1 MSWAEVKHA
10 LNSTLGTDEFYAL
23 DKLINIRLSQFNS
36 FQNIIY
42 NEPGSYT
49 YTVPDGIYMLYV
61 SAAAGGGGGGG
72 CNYNSGGYGG
82 GGGGGAAV
90 FNRAIFVEPGE
101 RISITVG
108 SGGVGGTYASSG
120 TAKTGADGGNTIF
133 GSYFTL
139 LGGKGGTGASG
150 TKGGN
155 GGAAGGEGG
164 GVGGTY
170 TETSTPQPGITG
182 PVAPTDSGTYYH
194 FGGGGSLGTG
204 GYFGRDIDDTS
215 PLNGGGGSGGNYNTG
230 SDSSLN
236 GQDGANGVVFIT
248 AVQITEK
255 QANATSLPSSTGV
268 IKNIQRGTIL
278 SYQAGQ
284 NNITLSGFSNENSMF
299 VILNCRN
306 TSSSISSS
314 MDLSS
319 GVCVT
324 SLTVNTLTVSVQN
337 DNTTAS
343 YQVIEFA

>member
-36 FQNIIY
+36 FQNTTY
-42 NEPGSYT
+42 NEPGNYT
-49 YTVPDGIYMLYV
+49 YTVPDGIYMIYV

-101 RISITVG
+101 QISITVG
-108 SGGVGGTYASSG
+108 AGGAGGEYVGSG
-120 TAKTGADGGNTIF
+120 TGETGANGGNTIF

-170 TETSTPQPGITG
+170 TDASTPQPGITG

-204 GYFGRDIDDTS
+204 GYLGQDIDDTS
-215 PLNGGGGSGGNYNTG
+215 PLNGGGGSGGNYATG
-230 SDSSLN
+230 SSSSRN

-255 QANATSLPSSTGV
+255 QANATRLSSSTSV
-268 IKNIQRGTIL
+268 IKNIQRGVINSNSSGENT
-278 SYQAGQ
+278 
-284 NNITLSGFSNENSMF
+284 ITLSGFSDERNMF
-299 VILNCRN
+299 VLLDFANSNATHNFGLR
-306 TSSSISSS
+306 
-314 MDLSS
+314 LSS
-319 GVCVT
+319 LT
-324 SLTVNTLTVSVQN
+324 TNELTVFLQSSDTNG
-337 DNTTAS
+337 S

>member
-10 LNSTLGTDEFYAL
+10 LNSTLGTDEFCAL

-42 NEPGSYT
+42 NEPGNYT

-72 CNYNSGGYGG
+72 CNYDSSKYGG

-101 RISITVG
+101 QISITVG
-108 SGGVGGTYASSG
+108 AGGAGGDYNSSG
-120 TAKTGADGGNTIF
+120 TGETGANGGNTIF

-139 LGGKGGTGASG
+139 LGGKGGTGGS
-150 TKGGN
+150 TTGGD

-170 TETSTPQPGITG
+170 NDSSTPQPGITG
-182 PVAPTDSGTYYH
+182 PVAPADKGAYYH

-204 GYFGRDIDDTS
+204 GYFSEGRNINDTS
-215 PLNGGGGSGGNYNTG
+215 PLNGGGGSGGNYDVT
-230 SDSSLN
+230 SSFSRN
-236 GQDGANGVVFIT
+236 GQDGANGVMFIT
-248 AVQITEK
+248 VANITEK
-255 QANATSLPSSTGV
+255 QANATNLPSSTAV
-268 IKNIQRGTIL
+268 VKNIQRGIINSHSSGTHK
-278 SYQAGQ
+278 
-284 NNITLSGFSNENSMF
+284 ITLSGFSDERNMF
-299 VILNCRN
+299 VLLDFANSDA
-306 TSSSISSS
+306 TYSFGLH
-314 MDLSS
+314 LSS
-319 GVCVT
+319 LT
-324 SLTVNTLTVSVQN
+324 TNELTVYLQN
-337 DNTTAS
+337 SDTNGS

>member
-42 NEPGSYT
+42 NEPGNYT

-72 CNYNSGGYGG
+72 CSDRYGG

-101 RISITVG
+101 QISITIG
-108 SGGVGGTYASSG
+108 AGGAGGAYDSSG
-120 TAKTGADGGNTIF
+120 TGETGENGGNTIF

-139 LGGKGGTGASG
+139 LGGKGGTGGS
-150 TKGGN
+150 TTGGD

-170 TETSTPQPGITG
+170 DNNSTPQPGITG
-182 PVAPTDSGTYYH
+182 PVAPTDSGAYCH

-204 GYFGRDIDDTS
+204 GYLGQDIDDTS
-215 PLNGGGGSGGNYNTG
+215 PLNGGGGSGGNYNT
-230 SDSSLN
+230 SSSFSRN
-236 GQDGANGVVFIT
+236 GQNGANGIVFIT
-248 AVQITEK
+248 AVRITEE
-255 QANATSLPSSTGV
+255 QANATSIPSSISA
-268 IKNIQRGTIL
+268 IKNIQRGVIN
-278 SYQAGQ
+278 SYGFGQ
-284 NNITLSGFSNENSMF
+284 YSITLSGFSDERNMF
-299 VILNCRN
+299 VLLDFAN
-306 TSSSISSS
+306 SDAAHSFG
-314 MDLSS
+314 LHLY
-319 GVCVT
+319 
-324 SLTVNTLTVSVQN
+324 SLTTNKLTVFLQN
-337 DNTTAS
+337 ADTTGS

>member
-42 NEPGSYT
+42 NEPGNYT

-72 CNYNSGGYGG
+72 CNYGSGGYGG

-90 FNRAIFVEPGE
+90 FNRAIFAESGE
-101 RISITVG
+101 QISITVG

-139 LGGKGGTGASG
+139 LGGKGGTGASE

-170 TETSTPQPGITG
+170 TNTSTPQPGITG
-182 PVAPTDSGTYYH
+182 PVAPTDSGAYHH

-204 GYFGRDIDDTS
+204 GYLGQDIDDTS
-215 PLNGGGGSGGNYNTG
+215 PLNGGGGSGGNYNT
-230 SDSSLN
+230 SSSFSRN

-255 QANATSLPSSTGV
+255 QANATRVPSSTGV
-268 IKNIQRGTIL
+268 IKNIQRGAIS
-278 SYQAGQ
+278 SYSSGTYK
-284 NNITLSGFSNENSMF
+284 ITLSGFSDERRMF
-299 VILNCRN
+299 VLLDFANSDATHSFGLR
-306 TSSSISSS
+306 
-314 MDLSS
+314 LY
-319 GVCVT
+319 
-324 SLTVNTLTVSVQN
+324 SLTTNALIVFLQN
-337 DNTTAS
+337 NDTSGS

>member
-42 NEPGSYT
+42 NEPGNYT

-72 CNYNSGGYGG
+72 CNYGSGRYGG

-101 RISITVG
+101 QISITVG
-108 SGGVGGTYASSG
+108 AGGAGGDYASSG
-120 TAKTGADGGNTIF
+120 TGETGANGGNTIF

-139 LGGKGGTGASG
+139 LGGKGGTGGS
-150 TKGGN
+150 TTGGD

-170 TETSTPQPGITG
+170 DDGSTPQPGITG
-182 PVAPTDSGTYYH
+182 PVAPTDSGAYYH

-204 GYFGRDIDDTS
+204 GYFSEGRDIDDTS
-215 PLNGGGGSGGNYNTG
+215 PLNGGGGSGGNY
-230 SDSSLN
+230 DVISSSSRN

-248 AVQITEK
+248 AVKITEK
-255 QANATSLPSSTGV
+255 QANATSLPSSTAV
-268 IKNIQRGTIL
+268 IKNIQRGVIS
-278 SYQAGQ
+278 SYSSGTYE
-284 NNITLSGFSNENSMF
+284 ITLSGFSDERNMIVLLDFANSDATHSF
-299 VILNCRN
+299 GLR
-306 TSSSISSS
+306 
-314 MDLSS
+314 LY
-319 GVCVT
+319 
-324 SLTVNTLTVSVQN
+324 SLTTNKLTVDLQN
-337 DNTTAS
+337 ADTSGS

>member
-42 NEPGSYT
+42 NEPGNYT
-49 YTVPDGIYMLYV
+49 YTVPDSIYMLYV

-72 CNYNSGGYGG
+72 CNYGSGRYGG

-101 RISITVG
+101 QISITVG
-108 SGGVGGTYASSG
+108 AGGAGGAYASSG
-120 TAKTGADGGNTIF
+120 TAKTGANGGNTIF

-139 LGGKGGTGASG
+139 LGGEGGAGGST
-150 TKGGN
+150 TGGN

-170 TETSTPQPGITG
+170 DDTSTPQPGITG
-182 PVAPTDSGTYYH
+182 PVAPTDSGAYYH

-204 GYFGRDIDDTS
+204 GYFSEGRDIDDTS
-215 PLNGGGGSGGNYNTG
+215 PLNGGGGSGGNY
-230 SDSSLN
+230 DVISSSSRN

-248 AVQITEK
+248 AVKITEK
-255 QANATSLPSSTGV
+255 QANATSLPSSTAV
-268 IKNIQRGTIL
+268 IKNIQRGVIS
-278 SYQAGQ
+278 SYSSGTYK
-284 NNITLSGFSNENSMF
+284 ITLSGFSDEKNMIVLLDFANSDATHSF
-299 VILNCRN
+299 GLR
-306 TSSSISSS
+306 
-314 MDLSS
+314 LY
-319 GVCVT
+319 
-324 SLTVNTLTVSVQN
+324 SLTTNKLTVDLQN
-337 DNTTAS
+337 ADTSGS

>member
-42 NEPGSYT
+42 NEPGNYT

-72 CNYNSGGYGG
+72 CNYGSSRYGG

-90 FNRAIFVEPGE
+90 FNRAFFVEPGE
-101 RISITVG
+101 QISITVG
-108 SGGVGGTYASSG
+108 AGGAGGAYDSSD
-120 TAKTGADGGNTIF
+120 TGETGENGGNTIF

-139 LGGKGGTGASG
+139 LGGKGGTGGS
-150 TKGGN
+150 TTGGD

-170 TETSTPQPGITG
+170 DNNSTPQPGITG
-182 PVAPTDSGTYYH
+182 PVAPTDSGAYYH

-204 GYFGRDIDDTS
+204 GYLGQDIDDTS
-215 PLNGGGGSGGNYNTG
+215 PLNGGGGSGGNYKT
-230 SDSSLN
+230 SSSFSRD

-248 AVQITEK
+248 AVKITEE
-255 QANATSLPSSTGV
+255 QANATSVPSSTGV
-268 IKNIQRGTIL
+268 IKNIQRGLIS
-278 SYQAGQ
+278 SYSSGTYK
-284 NNITLSGFSNENSMF
+284 ITLSGFSDERNMLVLLDFVNSDATHSF
-299 VILNCRN
+299 GLRLN
-306 TSSSISSS
+306 
-314 MDLSS
+314 
-319 GVCVT
+319 
-324 SLTVNTLTVSVQN
+324 SLTTNKLTVDLQN
-337 DNTTAS
+337 AGTTGS

>member
-42 NEPGSYT
+42 NEPGNYT

-90 FNRAIFVEPGE
+90 FNRVIFAEPGE

-108 SGGVGGTYASSG
+108 SGGAGGAYAGSG
-120 TAKTGADGGNTIF
+120 TAKAGADGKNTIF

-150 TKGGN
+150 TIGGN

-170 TETSTPQPGITG
+170 TDTSTPQPGITG

-204 GYFGRDIDDTS
+204 GYFSTERDIGDTS
-215 PLNGGGGSGGNYNTG
+215 PLNGGGGSGGNYATG
-230 SDSSLN
+230 SSPSRS

-268 IKNIQRGTIL
+268 IKNIQRGVIS
-278 SYQAGQ
+278 SYSSGTYE
-284 NNITLSGFSNENSMF
+284 ITLSGFSDERNMF
-299 VILNCRN
+299 VLLDFANSDATHSFGLR
-306 TSSSISSS
+306 
-314 MDLSS
+314 LY
-319 GVCVT
+319 
-324 SLTVNTLTVSVQN
+324 SLTTNKLTVDLQN
-337 DNTTAS
+337 SDTSGS